1 MLTVLFF
8 LIFTNNKFPA
18 FGEVGFSQPTYVLR
32 AGVAKSAER
41 FALILKREK
50 GSDGDVTISWKARN
64 DDFADLLLKP
74 ASMGG
79 EVKLREGEKSTS
91 LWLHLCEGWRDLLKE
106 VNVGVDLVKASG
118 GASLNTE
125 KMTSTVSLVP
135 GKKFDMFSS
144 SLLILLFVTLTS
156 FLISFPRSF
165 L

>member
-50 GSDGDVTISWKARN
+50 GSDGDVTITWKARN

-79 EVKLREGEKSTS
+79 EVKLREGEKSAS

-135 GKKFDMFSS
+135 GEK
-144 SLLILLFVTLTS
+144 I
-156 FLISFPRSF
+156 
-165 L
+165 